1 MSLIADHLA
10 RHPRHDRWTR
20 LALRF
25 WRARHNEGLRWV
37 HKLGRSG
44 IPASGTAPTKVLVA
58 TSVGGHLTV
67 LNFETMLA
75 KALQL
80 RGAKVSALLC
90 DSALPACMEAEHR
103 FYPDDSSRAELVRR
117 GPKELCGSCTGVGL
131 RQYEALGIDVWRYS
145 SYLTA
150 DDREQARNL
159 AQTLSLASLRGY
171 KLDAIAVG
179 EHAWA
184 GVLRFL
190 ARGEITGEPQGEGIL
205 RRYFEAALL
214 TVAMMRTLI
223 TREGIEVCVM
233 NHGIYVPQGLI
244 GEVCRERGV
253 RVVTW
258 NPAYRKSCFILS
270 HGDTYHHTLMNE
282 PVETWRNM
290 LWDEAHERKILGYLK
305 SRWEGSQDWIWFHEK
320 PQFDVAAISKQL
332 GIDFSKPTIGMLTNV
347 VWDAQLHYPAN
358 AFGSMTEWIIE
369 TIHFFATRPDLQLI
383 IRVHPAEIRGTLP
396 SRDRVVDVV
405 KKQFPTLPANVFLI
419 PPESDVSSYVA
430 MSQCKAVII
439 YGTKMGVELTSLGM
453 PVIVAGEAW
462 IRNKSVTRDV
472 SSVADYRAVLD
483 RLPGIDAMDD
493 ASIRRARQYAYHFFF
508 RRMIPVDFMAKSEGL
523 PALKPDVQDVV
534 PLLPGNN
541 AGLDLICSGI
551 LTGSEFV
558 HRDEELSA

>member
-10 RHPRHDRWTR
+10 QHPRHDRWAR

-25 WRARHNEGLRWV
+25 WRARRNEGLRWA

-44 IPASGTAPTKVLVA
+44 IPASDTDPTKVLVA
-58 TSVGGHLTV
+58 TGVGGHLTV

-90 DSALPACMEAEHR
+90 DRVLPACMEAEHR
-103 FYPDDSSRAELVRR
+103 FYPDNNSRAGLVRR
-117 GPKELCGSCTGVGL
+117 GPKELCSSCTGVGL
-131 RQYEALGIDVWRYS
+131 KQYEALGIDVWRYS

-150 DDREQARNL
+150 DDYEQARDL
-159 AQTLSLASLRGY
+159 ARTLPVDALRGY

-190 ARGEITGEPQGEGIL
+190 ARGEIAGEPQGEGIL

-214 TVAMMRTLI
+214 TVAMMRSLI
-223 TREGIEVCVM
+223 AREGIEVCVM

-244 GEVCRERGV
+244 SEVCRERGV

-282 PVETWRNM
+282 PVDTWQNM
-290 LWDEAHERKILGYLK
+290 QWDEVQEKKILGYLK

-320 PQFDVAAISKQL
+320 PQFDVAAISRQL
-332 GIDFSKPTIGMLTNV
+332 GIDFSKPTIGLLTNV

-369 TIHFFATRPDLQLI
+369 TIRFFATRPDLQLI

-405 KKQFPTLPANVFLI
+405 NKNFPTLPTNVFLI

-439 YGTKMGVELTSLGM
+439 YGTKMGVELTSLGL

-462 IRNKSVTRDV
+462 IRNKGVTRDV

-483 RLPGIDAMDD
+483 RLPEVDAMN
-493 ASIRRARQYAYHFFF
+493 AESIRRARQYAYHFFF
-508 RRMIPVDFMAKSEGL
+508 RRMIPVDFMTKSEGL
-523 PALKPDVQDVV
+523 PALKPNVQDVG
-534 PLLPGNN
+534 PLLPGNS
-541 AGLDLICSGI
+541 AGLDLICRGI